1 MALRG
6 TSEEAGRLIGKAQQL
21 QEDEAKLAQSSTW
34 RRAKKT
40 RQLTAEYTEF
50 KNAVCILEVR
60 LKELRKMQAEDVSV
74 SAVSKAASAVVLGVV
89 ALFFSLAWVFELA
102 FNVVASRVTK
112 GERRYSLL
120 NPLLT
125 GLEDSGFELPAII
138 LYTLLSLYL
147 LVRG

>member
-1 MALRG
+1 
-6 TSEEAGRLIGKAQQL
+6 
-21 QEDEAKLAQSSTW
+21 
-34 RRAKKT
+34 
-40 RQLTAEYTEF
+40 
-50 KNAVCILEVR
+50 
-60 LKELRKMQAEDVSV
+60 MQAEDVSV